1 LTLELGIYQNVEL
14 LSSDT
19 HRQVRVREI
28 KKATYAKHVTD
39 SLITVEEFYAASR
52 SQPIVF
58 AKGEDGKHFAAVMLG
73 LGRKT
78 SWFVDSM
85 DMWKSGEY
93 MPAFLRRYP
102 FVFVKDDDKE
112 TSYLAV
118 DQASGA
124 FNEQEGEPLFGV
136 DGAPSRYTQKVL
148 GFMQAFEAAHVQTQ
162 AFCEELERLK
172 LLESITINKW
182 VGYQAPIL
190 KNIKRVNESRL
201 DKLPKEELQSLVEKG
216 YYKLIIAHLI
226 SLGNVERI
234 SK

>member
-1 LTLELGIYQNVEL
+1 
-14 LSSDT
+14 
-19 HRQVRVREI
+19 
-28 KKATYAKHVTD
+28 
-39 SLITVEEFYAASR
+39 
-52 SQPIVF
+52 
-58 AKGEDGKHFAAVMLG
+58 
-73 LGRKT
+73 
-78 SWFVDSM
+78 
-85 DMWKSGEY
+85 
-93 MPAFLRRYP
+93 
-102 FVFVKDDDKE
+102 
-112 TSYLAV
+112 
-118 DQASGA
+118 
-124 FNEQEGEPLFGV
+124 
-136 DGAPSRYTQKVL
+136 
-148 GFMQAFEAAHVQTQ
+148 MQAFEAAHVRTK

>member
-1 LTLELGIYQNVEL
+1 MRI
-14 LSSDT
+14 
-19 HRQVRVREI
+19 REI
-28 KKATYAKHVTD
+28 KKATYAKSVTD
-39 SLITVEEFYAASR
+39 SLITVDEFYAASR

-78 SWFVDSM
+78 SWFVDST
-85 DMWKSGEY
+85 DMWKQGEY

-102 FVFVKDDDKE
+102 FVFIKDEGNE
-112 TSYLAV
+112 TSYLAM

-124 FNEQEGEPLFGV
+124 FSEQEGEPLFGA
-136 DGAPSRYTQKVL
+136 DGLPSRYTKQVL
-148 GFMQAFEAAHVQTQ
+148 GFMQAFEAAHLRTQ
-162 AFCEELERLK
+162 LFCEELERLK
-172 LLESITINKW
+172 LLENITINKW

-201 DKLPKEELQSLVEKG
+201 DRLPKEEMRALVENG
-216 YYKLIIAHLI
+216 HYKLIIAHLI
-226 SLGNVERI
+226 SLGNIERI